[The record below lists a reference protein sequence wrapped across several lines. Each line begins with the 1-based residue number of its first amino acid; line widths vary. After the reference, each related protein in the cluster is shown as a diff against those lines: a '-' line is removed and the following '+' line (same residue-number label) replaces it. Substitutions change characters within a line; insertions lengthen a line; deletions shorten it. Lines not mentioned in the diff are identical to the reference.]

1 MSESDAGIMFSQAD
15 ASVGAGQV
23 NTPNTQDSA
32 NSGSDPLSSP
42 QRAAL
47 IGDPVPIVFGRRV
60 GDIGGVLVS
69 PAATEARF
77 ENNSANEVTAS
88 YHLVISEGEIDGTQV
103 RDVFQQSCRVGTFT
117 QAYDRRAG
125 NWGPGNFIT
134 VQTGFE
140 DSVPDCPIY
149 CGTANG
155 SYAGMTTASFI
166 NTIPDRVQPMG
177 PADSCLHP
185 WWHPCAALHRRHR
198 RSQQQR
204 RGPGAVPDAAQQPDP

>member
-15 ASVGAGQV
+15 TSVGAGQV

-77 ENNSANEVTAS
+77 ENNSASDPVKLT
-88 YHLVISEGEIDGTQV
+88 
-103 RDVFQQSCRVGTFT
+103 
-117 QAYDRRAG
+117 
-125 NWGPGNFIT
+125 
-134 VQTGFE
+134 
-140 DSVPDCPIY
+140 
-149 CGTANG
+149 
-155 SYAGMTTASFI
+155 
-166 NTIPDRVQPMG
+166 
-177 PADSCLHP
+177 
-185 WWHPCAALHRRHR
+185 
-198 RSQQQR
+198 
-204 RGPGAVPDAAQQPDP
+204 QPDPHVEPDPED